1 MQNLVLNEQVTS
13 KINTTVPMCVHEIQM
28 QVKMNN

>member
-13 KINTTVPMCVHEIQM
+13 KIYTTVPILCVHE
-28 QVKMNN
+28 KSNASKDE